1 MVESNIH
8 IVYNILTYD
17 IQGSESSNTSNTSS
31 TSSAVGI
38 FIGVLVAIVA
48 LGMALKFRLKRRN
61 DLNKSARLTDLEQVD
76 FEE

>member
-17 IQGSESSNTSNTSS
+17 IQGSESPNTSNTSS
-31 TSSAVGI
+31 TSLGVGI
-38 FIGVLVAIVA
+38 FLGVLVIIAAIGA
-48 LGMALKFRLKRRN
+48 ALKLRQRRRN
-61 DLNKSARLTDLEQVD
+61 HLENSARLTDLEQVD